1 MMISKIIDGL
11 QNRKSENMT
20 RYIMVNFV
28 LCLGSEATLE
38 ITILK
43 NGVHETTEY
52 LELFLRNLLLDEKN
66 ELHNRSMHISGRFKE
81 TDFEGAK
88 ADIRNKLL
96 ALSDM
101 MSEKTINHTFELF
114 SICGIEE
121 YFGRTIVEDITG
133 LKSTRAS
140 ELIKL
145 LVDSKVIVSVTGH
158 GKGKY
163 RFQL

>member
-96 ALSDM
+96 AFSDM
-101 MSEKTINHTFELF
+101 ISEK
-114 SICGIEE
+114 
-121 YFGRTIVEDITG
+121 
-133 LKSTRAS
+133 
-140 ELIKL
+140 
-145 LVDSKVIVSVTGH
+145 
-158 GKGKY
+158 
-163 RFQL
+163 Q

>member
-52 LELFLRNLLLDEKN
+52 LELFLKNLLLDEKN
-66 ELHNRSMHISGRFKE
+66 ELHNRSMHISGRFEEVDIENTKV
-81 TDFEGAK
+81 
-88 ADIRNKLL
+88 DIRNKLL
-96 ALSDM
+96 SFSDTI
-101 MSEKTINHTFELF
+101 SEKTINHTVEIF
-114 SICGIEE
+114 SKCGKEN

-133 LKSTRAS
+133 LKPSGAS
-140 ELIKL
+140 KLIKL
-145 LVDSKVIVSVTGH
+145 LVDSEVIVPVTGH

-163 RFQL
+163 RFQ

>member
-81 TDFEGAK
+81 TDFESAKADIGNTEADTESQK

-96 ALSDM
+96 AFSDM
-101 MSEKTINHTFELF
+101 I
-114 SICGIEE
+114 
-121 YFGRTIVEDITG
+121 
-133 LKSTRAS
+133 
-140 ELIKL
+140 
-145 LVDSKVIVSVTGH
+145 
-158 GKGKY
+158 
-163 RFQL
+163 